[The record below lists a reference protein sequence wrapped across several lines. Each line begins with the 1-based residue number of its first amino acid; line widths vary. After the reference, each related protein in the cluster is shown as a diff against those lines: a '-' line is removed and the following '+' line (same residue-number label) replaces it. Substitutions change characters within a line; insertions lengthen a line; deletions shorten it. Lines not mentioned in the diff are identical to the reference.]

1 MKATAVVDAPAQTV
15 WLLTAFTV
23 GIGFTVIVN
32 VSFTPGQPLA
42 VGVTINVS
50 TLIVVP
56 VVPTKL
62 AIFPGLVEVLPIAG
76 PETVHV

>member
-1 MKATAVVDAPAQTV
+1 
-15 WLLTAFTV
+15 
-23 GIGFTVIVN
+23 
-32 VSFTPGQPLA
+32 LA